1 MASSGLPVALLII
14 YLTLSLPIIYIA
26 IKHGLRHGAIISWF
40 FLFAF
45 CTLRIVSSAIELHDA
60 QSSSAALVASIGLSP
75 LLAAACGIHVPPRRA
90 YLIPKSRR
98 PFDTPYMIF
107 FHLLVTTAIALVAAG
122 ASKLSDTSLPSDR
135 MRRSQGLVKGGMVM
149 LLLGWISLAMVT
161 LVTGIATVQHSSTR
175 ASTKIADNSG
185 GKKLLIAVAFSIPF
199 LGIRVMERLV
209 YFFTENPDLNPV
221 TGSLG
226 LRVGL
231 EVVEELIVTSSF
243 IFAGIVTRNIGTTT
257 AVDQF

>member
-1 MASSGLPVALLII
+1 MAVSGLAVALLII
-14 YLTLSLPIIYIA
+14 YLTLSPPTIYVA
-26 IKHGLRHGAIISWF
+26 SKHGLKHGAIIGWF
-40 FLFAF
+40 FLFTF

-60 QSSSAALVASIGLSP
+60 HSTSAALVASIGLSP
-75 LLAAACGIHVPPRRA
+75 LLAAACGVLHESRS

-98 PFDTPYMIF
+98 ALDTPFMVF

-122 ASKLSDTSLPSDR
+122 AAKLNNTSLPPDQLK
-135 MRRSQGLVKGGMVM
+135 RSQGLVKGGMVM

-161 LVTGIATVQHSSTR
+161 LATGIAAVQHTSSHT
-175 ASTKIADNSG
+175 STKLSG
-185 GKKLLIAVAFSIPF
+185 SSGAKTLLLAVALSIPF
-199 LGIRVMERLV
+199 LGIRVLERLV

-231 EVVEELIVTSSF
+231 EVIEELIVTSALL
-243 IFAGIVTRNIGTTT
+243 IAGIITRNIKSTTP
-257 AVDQF
+257 VDQF

>member
-1 MASSGLPVALLII
+1 MMASSGLPVALLII
-14 YLTLSLPIIYIA
+14 YLASPIPIIYIA
-26 IKHGLRHGAIISWF
+26 IKHGLKHGAIIGWF
-40 FLFAF
+40 FLFTF
-45 CTLRIVSSAIELHDA
+45 CTLRIVSSAIELQDA

-75 LLAAACGIHVPPRRA
+75 LLAAACGVLHESRA

-98 PFDTPYMIF
+98 RFDTPYMIF

-122 ASKLSDTSLPSDR
+122 ASKLSNTSLSPYQ
-135 MRRSQGLVKGGMVM
+135 MKRSQGVVKGGMVM
-149 LLLGWISLAMVT
+149 LLLGWISLAMIT
-161 LVTGIATVQHSSTR
+161 LVTGISAIQHTSRT
-175 ASTKIADNSG
+175 STKLADNSG
-185 GKKLLIAVAFSIPF
+185 GKKLLLAVAFSMPF

-231 EVVEELIVTSSF
+231 EVVEELIVTLSL

-257 AVDQF
+257 AVD